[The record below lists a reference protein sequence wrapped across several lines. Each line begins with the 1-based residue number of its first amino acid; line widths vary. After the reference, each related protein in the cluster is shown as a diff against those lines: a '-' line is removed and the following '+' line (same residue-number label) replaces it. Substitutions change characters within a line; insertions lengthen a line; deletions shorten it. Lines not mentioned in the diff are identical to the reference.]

1 MRMIGV
7 LGGMSWVST
16 AHYYDRLNRL
26 AAEAGGG
33 LSSAP
38 ILLHSVDFAE
48 IAALQKADRWDEAG
62 AILADAAAGL
72 QRAGAEVMILATN
85 TMHLVA
91 PQIEAAISVPFIHIA
106 DATGAAIKAQGLSR
120 PGLIATGFTMEKPFY
135 IDRLQAFGLQPLIPD
150 TAARADI
157 HRIIF
162 DELCKDVVSDT
173 SRAAFEAAARELAG
187 QGADCLILGC
197 TEVGLLL
204 GQHNVPVP
212 VFDTVELHCRAAI
225 EAALSRTGEANV

>member
-1 MRMIGV
+1 MRMIGI

-33 LSSAP
+33 LHSAP
-38 ILLHSVDFAE
+38 ILLHSVDFAQ
-48 IAALQKADRWDEAG
+48 IAALQKADKWDEAG
-62 AILADAAAGL
+62 EILADAAAGL
-72 QRAGAEVMILATN
+72 QRAGAQVMVLATN

-91 PQIEAAISVPFIHIA
+91 PQIEAAISIPFIHIA
-106 DATGAAIKAQGLSR
+106 DATAVAIRARGLTR

-135 IDRLQAFGLQPLIPD
+135 IERLQTHGLSPVVPD
-150 TAARADI
+150 DASRAAI
-157 HRIIF
+157 HGIIF
-162 DELCKDVVSDT
+162 DELCRDVVTDA
-173 SRAAFEAAARELAG
+173 SREVFQTAAQDLADA
-187 QGADCLILGC
+187 GADSLILGC

-204 GQHNVPVP
+204 GQRNVPVP

-225 EAALSRTGEANV
+225 EAALSKTGEANV